1 MDLEMDELRERAAQR
16 YDPELPYH
24 SFDHVRDTLERAEG
38 LLERCERHDIDV
50 DDAVVHAALLFH
62 DAGYHRDPADEGY
75 DSPEALSASIAQDE
89 LEDAGVDAAMIE
101 QVHDCI
107 MATRPQAT
115 PHGPEQ
121 KIVRAADLGGLAGSY
136 AEFLDDAGALREEHA
151 YLHGERQPLQAW
163 VEGVRK
169 TLQFYLAQDI
179 RLTPEHD
186 DGDESRWH
194 RSVRQNLER
203 FLTEHGRGEQAGDGD
218 G

>member
-1 MDLEMDELRERAAQR
+1 MDAETDELQERAAQR

-24 SFDHVRDTLERAEG
+24 SFDHVRDTLERAAD
-38 LLERCERHDIDV
+38 LLERCRRHDLGV
-50 DDAVVHAALLFH
+50 DDEVVQAALLFH
-62 DAGYHRDPADEGY
+62 DAGYHLDPEEQGH
-75 DSPEALSASIAQDE
+75 DSPEALSASIAQEE
-89 LEDAGVDAAMIE
+89 LDDIGVDAAVIE
-101 QVHDCI
+101 QVRDCI
-107 MATRPQAT
+107 MATRPEAQAHT
-115 PHGPEQ
+115 PEQ

-136 AEFLDDAGALREEHA
+136 AEFLEDAGALREEHA

-186 DGDESRWH
+186 DGEESRWH

-203 FLTEHGRGEQAGDGD
+203 FLTEHGHADHDGGDG
-218 G
+218 